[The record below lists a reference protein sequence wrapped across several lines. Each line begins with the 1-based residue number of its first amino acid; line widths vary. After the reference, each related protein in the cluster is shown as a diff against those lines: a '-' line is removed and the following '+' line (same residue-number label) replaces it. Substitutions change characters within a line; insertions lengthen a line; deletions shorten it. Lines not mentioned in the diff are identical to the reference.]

1 MRRFLVAMLAVFAL
15 IQSVPSEAAQPVK
28 LQGLEIKN
36 VKGTLPGGGSFAGDI
51 LIEKFLP
58 EGGSKLQVRVVGTI
72 LQGTAT
78 TADGV
83 IQSIS
88 NEAFSAPATLVSGTS
103 QNSAVQIICPI
114 LFLDIGPI
122 ELDVLGLVIDIS
134 EITINVTAI
143 QGGGL
148 LGSLLCA
155 LANLLVNGL
164 PIGNLLAQLNL
175 LLNTILAIPT
185 L

>member
-1 MRRFLVAMLAVFAL
+1 MRRLLIAMLAIFVVAHA
-15 IQSVPSEAAQPVK
+15 VPVEAAPPGQP
-28 LQGLEIKN
+28 QGLEIKN
-36 VKGTLPGGGSFAGDI
+36 VKGTLPGGGSFTGDI

-78 TADGV
+78 TAGGV
-83 IQSIS
+83 IQSIT

-103 QNSAVQIICPI
+103 QNSAVQVICPI

-155 LANLLVNGL
+155 LANLLQNGL
-164 PIGNLLAQLNL
+164 PLGALLAQLNL
-175 LLNTILAIPT
+175 LLNTILAILT
-185 L
+185 I

>member
-1 MRRFLVAMLAVFAL
+1 MRRFLVALLAVFVLVQTAP
-15 IQSVPSEAAQPVK
+15 IDAAQPFK
-28 LQGLEIKN
+28 PQGLEIKN
-36 VKGTLPGGGSFAGDI
+36 VKGTLPGGGSFTGDI

-83 IQSIS
+83 IQSIA
-88 NEAFSAPATLVSGTS
+88 NEPFSAPATLVSGTS
-103 QNSAVQIICPI
+103 QNSAAQIICPI

-155 LANLLVNGL
+155 LANLLQNGL
-164 PIGNLLAQLNL
+164 ALGNLLAQLNQ
-175 LLNTILAIPT
+175 LLNTLLAILT